1 MLGVG
6 VEDVKGQPKLNLS
19 FNWSPERKR
28 FKSSFRCIALLGG
41 TIMSVEPSKTL
52 LAKMTRAGDGFGF
65 LGHPIRDPKSYDYPF
80 GEDYDAHDL
89 AKVVDE
95 SVIDAAKEGNL
106 SNAVELAVWAN
117 SRAARHFS
125 DFIDG
130 KLHEAVK
137 EGSPLKEIKKY
148 LTEQFKE
155 SMDKFW
161 SSKEAVKSDYF
172 LEEQVE
178 WCEKLGIHPEEIA
191 NA

>member
-1 MLGVG
+1 MKEV
-6 VEDVKGQPKLNLS
+6 VKVLFPLYFLIG
-19 FNWSPERKR
+19 E
-28 FKSSFRCIALLGG
+28 
-41 TIMSVEPSKTL
+41 TVMSIEPSKTL
-52 LAKMTRAGDGFGF
+52 LAKTTRASDGFGF
-65 LGHPIRDPKSYDYPF
+65 LGHSIRDPKSYDYPF
-80 GEDYDAHDL
+80 GDDYDAHDL

-95 SVIDAAKEGNL
+95 SVIDAAKEENL

-117 SRAARHFS
+117 SAVARHFS

-148 LTEQFKE
+148 LTEQFLE

-161 SSKEAVKSDYF
+161 SSKEAVESDYF
-172 LEEQVE
+172 MEEQVE
-178 WCEKLGIHPEEIA
+178 WCEKLGIHPEEMA